1 MKTIKKY
8 LEGKGFHYKFDSS
21 ELDIIIDVIK
31 EVKELTIRECS
42 DMLNDYGVDDNNV
55 LLDEIKLG
63 YIKI

>member
-8 LEGKGFHYKFDSS
+8 LEDKGLHYEFGSS
-21 ELDIIIDVIK
+21 QLDIIIDVIK

-42 DMLNDYGVDDNNV
+42 DMLNDYGVNDNNV
-55 LLDEIKLG
+55 LNDEIKLG